1 MDQLK
6 VLEYEINTK
15 IIMEN
20 IVDDKKLHLGQ

>member
-1 MDQLK
+1 MDKLK

-20 IVDDKKLHLGQ
+20 IVDDKKLYLEQ

>member
-1 MDQLK
+1 MDKLK

-20 IVDDKKLHLGQ
+20 IVDDKKLYLGQ